1 MCLSVPGRVESVSGE
16 DPLTRSAQVNFGG
29 ILKEVNLAFV
39 PEAEVGDYV
48 LVHVGIALA
57 RIDAEEAERVF
68 RLLEELSEEG
78 RGVEA

>member
-68 RLLEELSEEG
+68 QLLEELGEEA